1 MFNIKIKSF
10 LTLILLSM
18 FTLQLFL
25 NKLAVS
31 LTYRYNSLILLS
43 ILLLILLTVTEE
55 RFHTN
60 KGLLVFLFI
69 WFFISVIYFF
79 FLCLYRGF
87 GWFTYITFFRNATQ
101 YYIVIF
107 AIALIKD
114 VTDLKT
120 TVVYSILFLSLFES
134 IIGLGQMFHLDLI
147 LQISELKPY
156 MMADRLVSVDNY
168 STGVNLPHGTLE
180 RYSVYGNA
188 LALMSIYLISINSF
202 IKKINVNYKLYIFTI
217 LINLFM
223 IFMSGNRIALIGTL
237 LAINLLLFLKYI
249 KFFFV
254 YLAIVFCLAIVLK
267 STIFSIGG
275 EYGRKLSMDNPLTR
289 QLAVFS
295 IASEDT
301 GKGVSTFL
309 LNSYMLEQASKNIIT
324 GVGFF
329 QKPNGYDGIITKIS
343 NNFTDVMLL
352 WLVAEFGLIGFTL
365 YFLPVFYILK
375 RANKGSFETKLVV
388 FPLFVCVFTQ
398 TITDPGIFDPVT
410 GFIFLLLV
418 STHVFCDN
426 TALTAPEATNEVCYE
441 IA

>member
-1 MFNIKIKSF
+1 MFNIKIKSY

-18 FTLQLFL
+18 FTLQLIL

-31 LTYRYNSLILLS
+31 LTYRYNSLLLLS
-43 ILLLILLTVTEE
+43 ILLLILLTITDD
-55 RFHTN
+55 RFNTN
-60 KGLLVFLFI
+60 KGLLIFLILWMFTS
-69 WFFISVIYFF
+69 FTYFF

-87 GWFTYITFFRNATQ
+87 GWFTYITIFRNSTQ

-120 TVVYSILFLSLFES
+120 TIVYSILFLSLFES
-134 IIGLGQMFHLDLI
+134 IIGLGQIFHLDLI
-147 LQISELKPY
+147 LQLSELKPY
-156 MMADRLVSVDNY
+156 MMADRLVNVDNY

-188 LALMSIYLISINSF
+188 LSLMTIYLISINSF
-202 IKKINVNYKLYIFTI
+202 INKININYKLYILTI

-237 LAINLLLFLKYI
+237 LAINVIFFLKYI
-249 KFFFV
+249 RYFFV
-254 YLAIVFCLAIVLK
+254 YLAIVFCLAVVLK
-267 STIFSIGG
+267 STIFSLGS
-275 EYGRKLSMDNPLTR
+275 EYGRKLSLDNPLTR

-295 IASEDT
+295 IATEDT

-324 GVGFF
+324 GVGYF
-329 QKPNGYDGIITKIS
+329 QKSNGYDGIITKTS

-352 WLVAEFGLIGFTL
+352 WLVAEFGLIGFSL
-365 YFLPVFYILK
+365 YLLPIFYILR
-375 RANKGSFETKLVV
+375 RANNGSFETRLVV
-388 FPLFVCVFTQ
+388 FPLFICVFTQ
-398 TITDPGIFDPVT
+398 TITDPGLFEPIT
-410 GFIFLLLV
+410 GYIFLLLV
-418 STHVFCDN
+418 STHVFCDDA
-426 TALTAPEATNEVCYE
+426 ALTHPKENIQVCYE
-441 IA
+441 SA